1 MIILAKIHASL
12 RSWLYLALYP
22 LFIYSWIPITVLG
35 FIHRHDH
42 EWSHRGEDQPHR
54 RGYRQ
59 FVQAVRVD
67 DGQDHRRGRRRDRR
81 AARRGAPGHRDPEDG
96 ADLRAPL
103 HS

>member
-42 EWSHRGEDQPHR
+42 EWSHTEHTRGIS
-54 RGYRQ
+54 Y
-59 FVQAVRVD
+59 
-67 DGQDHRRGRRRDRR
+67 QDVLIPSSSEIG
-81 AARRGAPGHRDPEDG
+81 PKQVVFSKKEV
-96 ADLRAPL
+96 
-103 HS
+103 